1 MESAG
6 KRHIRLN
13 VENACA
19 SAPSS
24 LKTWLTS
31 QTRRHYHRPTR
42 SSRFAPPCSFR
53 RSAVATAATRT
64 SARSADGVS
73 HPRRDDS
80 RPSARRNTNRQRT
93 PERVRDRDTPSP
105 AAPVLLLPR
114 ISCCHRAL
122 PRELGPA
129 SNARGQKR
137 KSGKSPAERGLHECA
152 EEDSNLHP
160 LSVDQ
165 ALNLVT
171 RVSYPSYASIS
182 SRSSTDP
189 DVLDDMDDLDV
200 ATDVAAARTARPQG
214 G

>member
-42 SSRFAPPCSFR
+42 SSRFPPPCSFR

-64 SARSADGVS
+64 RARSADGVS

-93 PERVRDRDTPSP
+93 PERVRYRCTPSP

-114 ISCCHRAL
+114 ISCCHIVQNVHESGRIGRNGRSGCCHGDGCFQGKQK
-122 PRELGPA
+122 PRW
-129 SNARGQKR
+129 SNG
-137 KSGKSPAERGLHECA
+137 
-152 EEDSNLHP
+152 
-160 LSVDQ
+160 V
-165 ALNLVT
+165 
-171 RVSYPSYASIS
+171 
-182 SRSSTDP
+182 RSSIQ
-189 DVLDDMDDLDV
+189 
-200 ATDVAAARTARPQG
+200 VAAARARVGSDDEGPANAG
-214 G
+214 LSSLSRRLERCCPAPRDESRRP